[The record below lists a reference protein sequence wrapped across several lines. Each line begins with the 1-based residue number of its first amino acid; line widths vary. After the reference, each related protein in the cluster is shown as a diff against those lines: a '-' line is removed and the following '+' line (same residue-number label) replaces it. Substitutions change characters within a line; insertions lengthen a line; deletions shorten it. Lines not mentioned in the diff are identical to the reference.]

1 MKKLISAILSLTM
14 CITPVTAATMTS
26 TAADTTA
33 VTAAEKET
41 KHCEMCGAE
50 LPDDA
55 LPSPL
60 GIYVCSDC
68 RKSGAGGTTVPTHT
82 ETTTTSPSVE
92 IFFHDEL
99 ALHGNDTK
107 EFSYSVIGV
116 SDASQI
122 QFTSSDDYHIKLS
135 NKFENGEGTLTITSE
150 HCPSGMLTLYCTF
163 ITGNDYSYTEGVPLE
178 IMFKCPKCGNIVHDE
193 DVAKTASGH
202 DVCMDCYNNGA
213 YVGTTT
219 TSYTT
224 TTVTTTTLP
233 DVSYPNGNC
242 GDNLT
247 WVLKDG
253 VLRISGSGDMDDFVF
268 GAPFK
273 DLEVSKVIIP
283 DGVTSIGINTFAACK
298 DITGVTLPD
307 SVKSIG
313 DWAFYGCDSLRS
325 ITIPE
330 SVTKI
335 GKEVFMN
342 CPDLTISGIAGS
354 YAETYAKAN
363 SIPFKAVSS
372 TATTTAT
379 TTTTTTTSVT
389 ETTTSYIRSTPI
401 GFISHDSLPDEVVM
415 QSGEE
420 MTLNFMGMYII
431 GVKAVSSDETIVKAA
446 AELGSG
452 VFTQTGTVTLNAVKT
467 DKTKTAEV
475 EFFYETFVPQDGG
488 SKVIKVTVAGE
499 KDAPVESTDQAFVN
513 VSYVKFPAGS
523 KSPIHLRNYLA
534 QNIRFTSDCEYIS
547 FERNGFNT
555 PGIVQT
561 SDDPSVIIVED
572 EYTKAPT
579 SGNMYVIVDENAPTC
594 TAEVTMTY
602 TSLST
607 NKDVTK
613 KFKIDILSKEDAAQT
628 TTTTSSVITTT
639 TTTQPSTDAL
649 DRVGDSNCDGQCN
662 MADAVFIMQCIAN
675 PDKYQLTERGR
686 AQADV
691 DRSGDITNKDALVI
705 QKYKLHLID
714 KLN

>member
-1 MKKLISAILSLTM
+1 MKKTISFLTSLALCLMPLAGTVSN
-14 CITPVTAATMTS
+14 TV
-26 TAADTTA
+26 AADDTA
-33 VTAAEKET
+33 VIAEKEA
-41 KHCEMCGAE
+41 KHCELCGEE

-60 GIYVCSDC
+60 GLYICSDC
-68 RKSGAGGTTVPTHT
+68 REQGMGGTTTGT
-82 ETTTTSPSVE
+82 STTITTTTTT
-92 IFFHDEL
+92 DTEL
-99 ALHGNDTK
+99 PA
-107 EFSYSVIGV
+107 
-116 SDASQI
+116 
-122 QFTSSDDYHIKLS
+122 
-135 NKFENGEGTLTITSE
+135 
-150 HCPSGMLTLYCTF
+150 
-163 ITGNDYSYTEGVPLE
+163 
-178 IMFKCPKCGNIVHDE
+178 
-193 DVAKTASGH
+193 
-202 DVCMDCYNNGA
+202 
-213 YVGTTT
+213 
-219 TSYTT
+219 
-224 TTVTTTTLP
+224 
-233 DVSYPNGNC
+233 PNGSC
-242 GDNLT
+242 GDDLT
-247 WVLKDG
+247 WRLDG
-253 VLRISGSGDMDDFVF
+253 DTLVISGKGAMDNFPF
-268 GAPFK
+268 GSPF
-273 DLEVSKVIIP
+273 LELKYKEVIFP
-283 DGVTSIGINTFAACK
+283 DALTSIGVNAFANSGLPIEPQNGLERAE
-298 DITGVTLPD
+298 IPD
-307 SVKSIG
+307 SVTSIG
-313 DWAFYGCDSLRS
+313 DWAFYGCIDLAEV
-325 ITIPE
+325 TIPE
-330 SVTKI
+330 SVTTI
-335 GKEVFMN
+335 GNEVFKN
-342 CPDLTISGIAGS
+342 CPKLTLKGYTGS
-354 YAETYAKAN
+354 YAETYAKEN
-363 SIPFKAVSS
+363 DIPFEAISE
-372 TATTTAT
+372 TTAT

-401 GFISHDSLPDEVVM
+401 GGISYDSLPDEVLM

-452 VFTQTGTVTLNAVKT
+452 VFIQTGTVTLNAVKT

-523 KSPIHLRNYLA
+523 KSPIHLRHYLA

-547 FERNGFNT
+547 FERSGFNT

-561 SDDPSVIIVED
+561 SDDPSVIILED
-572 EYTKAPT
+572 EYAKTPT

-613 KFKIDILSKEDAAQT
+613 KFKIDILSKEDAGQT